1 MADNNMG
8 IQGTFAERRNE
19 KELNKLRSGKSDT
32 ALMVTAVAGFFIIIA
47 AFSGDPSRKITFL
60 VAGVIPLIIG
70 IFMNIGAKNKG
81 KRINAYESVANRAGN
96 TSIYDLAAASG
107 RDVEKAIADIQFMI
121 SKGFFPGAYVDKEN
135 MLLVMTRDG
144 KAIESVEASAAADKS
159 ARRKAARAK
168 GVAASSIEDLLLMT
182 DDDVI
187 KGKLTTIQGL
197 IDKIDAKAAANP
209 ALEKQVKEFRDQ
221 FVPSVVKMTDNFNTL
236 DKDAVPEDVEKIK
249 SELIDL
255 LDRVIES
262 CENLIDKLYEAEILD
277 ITTDIKSL
285 QTTLASRG
293 LLDSDFDV
301 KL

>member
-32 ALMVTAVAGFFIIIA
+32 ALLVTAVAGFFIIIA
-47 AFSGDPSRKITFL
+47 AFSGDASRKITFL

-81 KRINAYESVANRAGN
+81 KRINAYEATADKSGN
-96 TSIYDLAAASG
+96 TSIYDLAAAAG
-107 RDVEKAIADIQFMI
+107 RNVEKAIDDIQFMI

-135 MLLVMTRDG
+135 MLLVMTKDG
-144 KAIESVEASAAADKS
+144 KALESVEASAAADKS

-197 IDKIDAKAAANP
+197 IDKIDAKAAANSS
-209 ALEKQVKEFRDQ
+209 LEKQVKEFRDQ
-221 FVPSVVKMTDNFNTL
+221 FVPSVVKMTDNYNTL

-249 SELIDL
+249 TELTDL